1 MKLSVFILRFI
12 VISVIGVLSHF
23 LYEWSGA
30 NHYIGYISAVNES
43 TWEHLKI
50 FFFPFLYLTVIEVIL
65 CRFHKLHRNNPAD
78 YLSARLLGM
87 LNGMTF
93 IVVSFYVFWGISGKL
108 IDVINI
114 SLYFVGVIIA
124 LYMENRAYRRPP
136 VFSTYAALLII
147 SFFFLCFVLFT
158 YHAPELG
165 LFYDLAKHPASL
177 FITL

>member
-12 VISVIGVLSHF
+12 FISVIGVLSHF

-30 NHYIGYISAVNES
+30 NHCIGYISAVNES

-65 CRFHKLHRNNPAD
+65 YRCRKLHRDMPED
-78 YLSARLLGM
+78 YLNARLLGM
-87 LNGMTF
+87 LSGMTF
-93 IVVSFYVFWGISGKL
+93 IVVAFYVIWGISGKL

-114 SLYFVGVIIA
+114 SLYFVGILIA
-124 LYMENRAYRRPP
+124 LYMENRAYKRPT
-136 VFSTYAALLII
+136 VFSASAALLII
-147 SFFFLCFVLFT
+147 SFLFLCFVLFT
-158 YHAPELG
+158 YHAPSLG
-165 LFYDLAKHPASL
+165 LFYDLAKHPSSL